1 MRFEKTP
8 ITENLI
14 REIKELAR
22 LSDELT
28 VGVYEIH
35 AELAQLQEQL
45 GIQQQMHEWH
55 HVRTSKPN

>member
-55 HVRTSKPN
+55 NVRTSKPN